1 MDDRSRSASATDV
14 AVQLNCLSDSRQYD
28 NTSSCFTNN
37 MNPPILLPF
46 HTPYE
51 VGLSNIYFKEDFYQL
66 LANDEESCIQI
77 VFYILTDKSSLSSTS
92 DIDESTKPNEASLSS
107 TSDIAESTR
116 PNETGLSSTSDI
128 AESTKPNEE
137 GVGNENII
145 VIDQKILQKVYPTVN
160 LVDDIKTIIN
170 DYNSQLHSPM
180 MQYDELN
187 MKIKY
192 NLTSEHVYHLMTSNS
207 VSRSGWFSL
216 DLHDD
221 KYGAVALKFGR
232 NIANYLGYYPN
243 RPFFIFCESNHFDV
257 KTLNQHTIK
266 SSSSFGSEI
275 SNPISNIFV
284 YTNIVKRSRTGSQN
298 TNLLEVIPF
307 NTFSKKNSITI
318 YKEVSQYDIQYIKIQ
333 LTDEYGK
340 NIPFLDNTYVAVE
353 LHFRPKI

>member
-1 MDDRSRSASATDV
+1 MDDRSRSTSATDF
-14 AVQLNCLSDSRQYD
+14 AVQLNCLSDSEQY
-28 NTSSCFTNN
+28 NNKSSYFTNN

-77 VFYILTDKSSLSSTS
+77 VFYILTSKTSLSSTP
-92 DIDESTKPNEASLSS
+92 DIVESTKPSVE
-107 TSDIAESTR
+107 D
-116 PNETGLSSTSDI
+116 
-128 AESTKPNEE
+128 
-137 GVGNENII
+137 VGNENI
-145 VIDQKILQKVYPTVN
+145 VVDQKIVQKVYPSIN
-160 LVDDIKTIIN
+160 LIDDIKAVI
-170 DYNSQLHSPM
+170 DEYNNQFEYQLM
-180 MQYDELN
+180 RYDELN
-187 MKIKY
+187 IEIKY
-192 NLTSEHVYHLMTSNS
+192 NLTKEHIYQLMSKHS
-207 VSRSGWFSL
+207 LARSGWFSL
-216 DLHDD
+216 VLDDD
-221 KYGAVALKFGR
+221 KYGALALKFGR
-232 NIANYLGYYPN
+232 KIANYFGYYPN
-243 RPFFIFCESNHFDV
+243 RPLFLYCESNHFDL

-266 SSSSFGSEI
+266 SKLSFGSEI

-318 YKEVSQYDIQYIKIQ
+318 YKEVSQYDIQFIKIQ

>member
-1 MDDRSRSASATDV
+1 MDDRFRSTSATDF
-14 AVQLNCLSDSRQYD
+14 AVQLNCLSDSEQY
-28 NTSSCFTNN
+28 NNKSSYFTNN
-37 MNPPILLPF
+37 INPPILLPF

-77 VFYILTDKSSLSSTS
+77 VFYILTSKNSLSSS
-92 DIDESTKPNEASLSS
+92 PDIVESTKPNKISS
-107 TSDIAESTR
+107 PSASDI
-116 PNETGLSSTSDI
+116 ETGLSSTSNI
-128 AESTKPNEE
+128 AISTKPNEE

-145 VIDQKILQKVYPTVN
+145 AIDQKILQKVYPTVN
-160 LVDDIKTIIN
+160 LVDDIKTVIN
-170 DYNSQLHSPM
+170 DYNSQLHSPLL
-180 MQYDELN
+180 QYDEIN

-192 NLTSEHVYHLMTSNS
+192 NLTKQHVIHLMSS
-207 VSRSGWFSL
+207 HSLHRSGWFSL
-216 DLHDD
+216 DLYDD
-221 KYGAVALKFGR
+221 KYGAMALKFGR

-243 RPFFIFCESNHFDV
+243 RPFFIHCESNHFDV

-284 YTNIVKRSRTGSQN
+284 YTNIVNRSRTGSQN

>member
-1 MDDRSRSASATDV
+1 MDDRSRSTSATDF
-14 AVQLNCLSDSRQYD
+14 AVHLNCLSDSRQYD
-28 NTSSCFTNN
+28 NKSSCFTNN

-51 VGLSNIYFKEDFYQL
+51 VGLSNIYFKEDFYRL

-92 DIDESTKPNEASLSS
+92 DIDESTKPNE
-107 TSDIAESTR
+107 
-116 PNETGLSSTSDI
+116 TGLSSTSNI
-128 AESTKPNEE
+128 AELTKPNEE
-137 GVGNENII
+137 GLGNENII

-160 LVDDIKTIIN
+160 LVDDIKTIIK
-170 DYNSQLHSPM
+170 DYNSQFHSPLL
-180 MQYDELN
+180 QYDELN
-187 MKIKY
+187 MKVKY
-192 NLTSEHVYHLMTSNS
+192 NLTKEHVIHLMETHSIY
-207 VSRSGWFSL
+207 RSGWFPL
-216 DLHDD
+216 DLNDD
-221 KYGAVALKFGR
+221 KYGAIALKFGR

-243 RPFFIFCESNHFDV
+243 RPFFLFGESNYLDV
-257 KTLNQHTIK
+257 KSLNRHAIK
-266 SSSSFGSEI
+266 PSSSFESEI

-333 LTDEYGK
+333 LTDEYGT

>member
-1 MDDRSRSASATDV
+1 MDDRSRSASATDF
-14 AVQLNCLSDSRQYD
+14 AVQLNCLSDSEQYD
-28 NTSSCFTNN
+28 NKSSYFTNN

-77 VFYILTDKSSLSSTS
+77 VFYILASKTSLYSTD
-92 DIDESTKPNEASLSS
+92 DIVESTKPNETSLSS
-107 TSDIAESTR
+107 A
-116 PNETGLSSTSDI
+116 SDI

-137 GVGNENII
+137 GFGNENII
-145 VIDQKILQKVYPTVN
+145 VIDQKIFQKVYPTVN
-160 LVDDIKTIIN
+160 LVDDIKTIIK
-170 DYNSQLHSPM
+170 DYNSQIHSPM
-180 MQYDELN
+180 MLYDEIN
-187 MKIKY
+187 MKVK
-192 NLTSEHVYHLMTSNS
+192 YHLTEDHIHHLMETHN

-216 DLHDD
+216 DLYDD
-221 KYGAVALKFGR
+221 KYGPIPLKFGAIALKFGR

-243 RPFFIFCESNHFDV
+243 RPFFIYCESKHFDV
-257 KTLNQHTIK
+257 KTINRHTIK
-266 SSSSFGSEI
+266 PSSSFGSII

-284 YTNIVKRSRTGSQN
+284 YTNIVNRSRTGSQN